1 MSGKCWES
9 VGACLGYDVVVVRV
23 VVAAE
28 RATVYPAV
36 KRVSEVGKVSG
47 WEGKGRVDGA
57 SGRFKQQQPGGPTNP
72 GSSLGIFHGE
82 MGDRRGAGLEAV
94 KRTCCP

>member
-1 MSGKCWES
+1 M
-9 VGACLGYDVVVVRV
+9 VRV

-57 SGRFKQQQPGGPTNP
+57 SGRFKQQQPRRPTNP

>member
-57 SGRFKQQQPGGPTNP
+57 SGRFLINGKDAAQANKMVMKPGDRVILKTPGG
-72 GSSLGIFHGE
+72 GGY
-82 MGDRRGAGLEAV
+82 GAAS
-94 KRTCCP
+94 